1 MVGCW
6 HGYLSGAKVP
16 AYPGRPG
23 KRAIKRV
30 VCVCVRSSSHDRKRR
45 FSADAPRAFVGN
57 DNVVGDVRS
66 AKQSRA
72 MTSGH
77 AGDVAMTSSAAGD
90 VTGVWPGGGLPS
102 AGPESAAA
110 GVTTWL
116 TAAAEQTLPAAAA
129 AAVVAAAAAELTRHQ
144 PSYS

>member
-6 HGYLSGAKVP
+6 RGYLSGAKVP
-16 AYPGRPG
+16 AYPGGPG
-23 KRAIKRV
+23 KRAVKRV

-45 FSADAPRAFVGN
+45 FSSDAPRAFVA
-57 DNVVGDVRS
+57 DVRS

-144 PSYS
+144 ASYS